1 MKVLRM
7 LGLVMPLL
15 FTQCLFAQSDSLI
28 MVNGDIVIGEVK
40 SMNKSVL
47 HIETTYSDVD
57 FKIEWEGIKEIFT
70 ENYFLVI
77 LSTGDRTTARIKS
90 SSPHHVKLINTE
102 GVQEVSMD
110 SIIYLDQFGDDFMS
124 NFYASLSFGLN
135 LTKANNLRQ
144 FSLNGSAGYLAKKW
158 SLDLYF
164 NSINST
170 QDEIDNIKR
179 TEVGLE
185 YRYILVHK
193 WYLSVAQDF
202 LSNTEQALNL
212 RSNTSLGAGYYP
224 VKNNVFYWGAGAGL
238 NANIENFSND
248 TPDKQSLE
256 AYVGTEV
263 NLFNAEDLSL
273 LSNIYVYPSL
283 TEAGRVRLN
292 YLLNVNYD
300 LPLDFFIGLNFSL
313 NYDNQPAEIG
323 KETDYVFGV
332 TFGWS
337 L

>member
-1 MKVLRM
+1 
-7 LGLVMPLL
+7 
-15 FTQCLFAQSDSLI
+15 
-28 MVNGDIVIGEVK
+28 MVSGDVIIGEVK
-40 SMNKSVL
+40 YMNKSVMQF
-47 HIETTYSDVD
+47 ETAYSDVD

-70 ENYFLVI
+70 ENLFLVI
-77 LSTGDRTTARIKS
+77 LSSGERTTAKIES
-90 SSPHHVKLINTE
+90 SSPHNVKLINDD

-110 SIIYLDQFGDDFMS
+110 SIIYLDQFGEDFLS
-124 NFYASLSFGLN
+124 NFYASVGFGLN
-135 LTKANNLRQ
+135 LTKANNLSQ
-144 FSLNGSAGYLAKKW
+144 FSLNGSSGYLARKW

-164 NSINST
+164 NSLNST
-170 QDEIDNIKR
+170 QDEIDNTKR

-193 WYLSVAQDF
+193 WYLSAALDF
-202 LSNTEQALNL
+202 LSNTEQALQL
-212 RSNTSLGAGYYP
+212 RSNASLGAGYYP
-224 VKNNVFYWGAGAGL
+224 VKNNIFYWGAGIGL
-238 NANIENFSND
+238 NTNIENFSND
-248 TPDKQSLE
+248 TPDRQSLE
-256 AYVGTEV
+256 AFIGTEV

-273 LSNIYVYPSL
+273 LSNIYLYPSL

-313 NYDNQPAEIG
+313 NYDNQPAEAG
-323 KETDYVFGV
+323 KETDYVFGA